1 MKNGE
6 HIRKIVEDHL
16 DGTELFPVSVNITG
30 SNEIHILIDGDRGVT
45 VSDCI
50 SLNRYLEQQMDREA
64 EDYSLEVSSYGVG
77 NPLLMPR
84 QYIRNIGRLLELT
97 TSAGEVLR
105 GRITRADM
113 TGVTLTIE
121 PERKRGRKVSGEE
134 QEKELLYSLIE
145 KAKILIEF

>member
-1 MKNGE
+1 MINGE

-16 DGTELFPVSVNITG
+16 SETALFPVSVNITG

-50 SLNRYLEQQMDREA
+50 SLNRYLEQQIDREA

-97 TSAGEVLR
+97 TNEDEVLK
-105 GRITRADM
+105 GRITSADE
-113 TGVTLTIE
+113 TGVTLSIE
-121 PERKRGRKVSGEE
+121 PERKRGRKGSDETEE
-134 QEKELLYSLIE
+134 RALTYDTID